1 MKRLENKVALVTGGS
16 RGMGAAIVE
25 KLAAEGADI
34 VFTYSKS
41 KERADEVSARV
52 SGYGRKA
59 VAIQANNAVAA
70 DILHAVDTTIQ
81 QFGRIDILVN
91 NAGMYQYKLLE
102 EYTLEDYD
110 LMMAVNTRAV
120 FVASQA
126 AAKYMEA
133 GSRIITIG
141 SNMAERLAAPGGLLY
156 AMSKSALIGLNKGL
170 ARDLGSKGI
179 TANLVQPG
187 PIDTEMNPADSAHA
201 AAIASFT
208 ALGRY
213 GKTEEIAS
221 LVSYLAGPESSFIT
235 GTTQTIDAGFN
246 S

>member
-25 KLAAEGADI
+25 KLASEGADI

-41 KERADEVSARV
+41 KERADEVVARV
-52 SGYGRKA
+52 TSHGRKA
-59 VAIQANNAVAA
+59 IAIQANNAVAA
-70 DILHAVDTTIQ
+70 DILYAVDSTIQ

-102 EYTLEDYD
+102 DYTLEDYD
-110 LMMAVNTRAV
+110 LMMAVNTKAV

-133 GSRIITIG
+133 GGRIITIG
-141 SNMAERLAAPGGLLY
+141 SNMAERLASPGGLLY
-156 AMSKSALIGLNKGL
+156 SMSKSALLGLNKGL
-170 ARDLGSKGI
+170 ARDLGGKGI

-201 AAIASFT
+201 PALASFT

-221 LVSYLAGPESSFIT
+221 LVSFLAGPESSFIT